1 MEDLLWMRA
10 NGLEA
15 AVLKEAAKGKI
26 IFGIC
31 GGYQMLGETL
41 SDPHHVEA
49 GGTIKGMGLLPMD
62 TVFAE
67 KKTRTRVSGR
77 FLELEG
83 ELQALSG
90 TELEGYEI
98 HMGETV
104 LKGEAGHSVSIEDQV
119 SGECKEDGAYCKMSA
134 EPMSMEFLTGKMW
147 QRLLYVF
154 WVRKRESMYLR

>member
-1 MEDLLWMRA
+1 
-10 NGLEA
+10 
-15 AVLKEAAKGKI
+15 
-26 IFGIC
+26 
-31 GGYQMLGETL
+31 
-41 SDPHHVEA
+41 
-49 GGTIKGMGLLPMD
+49 MGLLPMD

-90 TELEGYEI
+90 AELEGYEI

-119 SGECKEDGAYCKMSA
+119 SGECKGRRCI
-134 EPMSMEFLTGKMW
+134 L
-147 QRLLYVF
+147 
-154 WVRKRESMYLR
+154 

>member
-1 MEDLLWMRA
+1 
-10 NGLEA
+10 
-15 AVLKEAAKGKI
+15 
-26 IFGIC
+26 
-31 GGYQMLGETL
+31 MLGETL

-90 TELEGYEI
+90 AELEGYEI

-119 SGECKEDGAYCKMSA
+119 SGECKEDGAYCKKCLWNLCPWS
-134 EPMSMEFLTGKMW
+134 FDKGRLW

>member
-1 MEDLLWMRA
+1 
-10 NGLEA
+10 
-15 AVLKEAAKGKI
+15 
-26 IFGIC
+26 
-31 GGYQMLGETL
+31 MLGETL

-83 ELQALSG
+83 EFQALSG
-90 TELEGYEI
+90 AELEGYEI

-104 LKGEAGHSVSIEDQV
+104 LKGEAGHSVFIEDQV
-119 SGECKEDGAYCKMSA
+119 SGECKEDGAYCKNVCG
-134 EPMSMEFLTGKMW
+134 T
-147 QRLLYVF
+147 YVHGDF
-154 WVRKRESMYLR
+154 